1 MNSVR
6 DPREEIRESLKSR
19 LQGRGLPVGDT
30 VFTGAGADEMVTDF
44 DASMIRQLY
53 LVTERSCPGCS
64 EVMDEFLE
72 DIQDGT
78 LQVVDVG
85 DEKGFEIVKALNPS
99 VPALVD
105 RTRGRRDTLS
115 SSDLDLYEGREDGP
129 AG

>member
-44 DASMIRQLY
+44 DASMIKQLY

-85 DEKGFEIVKALNPS
+85 DEKGFEIVKALGLAS
-99 VPALVD
+99 VPALVVELVGGGYLEFK
-105 RTRGRRDTLS
+105 RS
-115 SSDLDLYEGREDGP
+115 
-129 AG
+129 